1 MIDSRLRTLQLVAHH
16 GSVTAAAR
24 ALHFTASAVSQQL
37 RGLSDELGV
46 ALVRQVG
53 RRMEPTA
60 AGQVLLRHAEA
71 LHARA
76 ETARAELA
84 GAEDAPGRIG
94 LCGFSTAASRIL
106 VPAAAALRERF
117 PDLAIQVMDAEPA
130 RGVDLVLAGDCDLAL
145 LVVDDRVP
153 PETDRR
159 FEQHPVLDDPIDLA
173 VPVGHHLTTRSE
185 VTLRDAASELWITCR
200 PGSAYHRLTLAA
212 CQAAGFRPT
221 VAHHADEWET
231 GTALVAHGFGIFMLP
246 RLAPVHPGTDVVR
259 LRLGGPAAPVRR
271 IVAVTR
277 AGSADQ
283 PVIRHALTS
292 ITSAAGAIAGAPDAE
307 HAGVPDVAAPA
318 RTEQDAAP

>member
-60 AGQVLLRHAEA
+60 AGHVLLRHAEA

-76 ETARAELA
+76 EVARAELA
-84 GAEDAPGRIG
+84 GTEDAPGTIG
-94 LCGFSTAASRIL
+94 LCGFSTAATRFL
-106 VPAAAALRERF
+106 VPTAAALRDRF
-117 PDLAIQVMDAEPA
+117 PALAIQVVEAEPA
-130 RGVDLVLAGDCDLAL
+130 RCVDLLLAGDCDLAL
-145 LVVDDRVP
+145 VVVDDRVP
-153 PETDRR
+153 SETDRR
-159 FEQHPVLDDPIDLA
+159 FDQHPVLDDPMDLA
-173 VPVGHHLTTRSE
+173 VPVGHHLTARSE
-185 VTLRDAASELWITCR
+185 VTLRDAAAESWITCR

-221 VAHHADEWET
+221 VAHHAEEWDT

-246 RLAPVHPGTDVVR
+246 RLAPVHRDTEVVR

-277 AGSADQ
+277 AGGAAQ
-283 PVIRHALTS
+283 PVIAHALTA
-292 ITSAAGAIAGAPDAE
+292 IRSAADAIAG
-307 HAGVPDVAAPA
+307 
-318 RTEQDAAP
+318 RTG

>member
-1 MIDSRLRTLQLVAHH
+1 MIDPRLRTLQLVAHH
-16 GSVTAAAR
+16 GSVSAAAR
-24 ALHFTASAVSQQL
+24 ALHFTSSAVSQQL

-60 AGQVLLRHAEA
+60 AGHILLRHAEA

-76 ETARAELA
+76 EIARAELA
-84 GAEDAPGRIG
+84 GAEDSPGMIG
-94 LCGFSTAASRIL
+94 LCGFSTAAARFL
-106 VPAAAALRERF
+106 VPTAAALRARF
-117 PDLAIQVMDAEPA
+117 PGSVIQVVEDEPA
-130 RGVDLVLAGDCDLAL
+130 RCIDLLLAGDCDLAL

-153 PETDRR
+153 PETDER
-159 FEQHPVLDDPIDLA
+159 FEQHTVLDDPIDLA
-173 VPVGHHLTTRSE
+173 VPVGHRLTTQPE
-185 VTLRDAASELWITCR
+185 VSLRDAASEPWITCR

-221 VAHHADEWET
+221 VAHYAEEWDT

-259 LRLGGPAAPVRR
+259 LRLSGTAAPVRR

-277 AGSADQ
+277 AGGAAQ
-283 PVIRHALTS
+283 PVIIHALTS
-292 ITSAAGAIAGAPDAE
+292 ITRAAESISG
-307 HAGVPDVAAPA
+307 
-318 RTEQDAAP
+318 